1 MAQYGYLMHHGV
13 KGMRWGVRNYQNP
26 DGTLTEEG
34 RRRYGT
40 VEKYN
45 KAMATRQ
52 KIGKV
57 AKGVGIA
64 TGASLLA
71 GAAIGGG
78 IVAYQN
84 RDKIV
89 SKMAENRASRDKSL
103 LSARHKAEAAG
114 NWATAAKL
122 NSKLSNAKASRKET
136 WLRKNMDKVA
146 TSGGVKGK
154 VARDYFGLTRKIGG
168 AEALKYQKMVP
179 DSSKKAREFS
189 DATSALQN
197 TLKAIGAGAAAI
209 TAITSGVAAVK
220 GIANTANNLYVTKDL
235 PVVKKGAE
243 VLKEKGYL
251 SEDSPVYNW
260 IIEKK

>member
-84 RDKIV
+84 RDKIAT
-89 SKMAENRASRDKSL
+89 SMRTKSL
-103 LSARHKAEAAG
+103 QRDRALISQTNKLKG
-114 NWATAAKL
+114 NKNNFDATAKL
-122 NSKLSNAKASRKET
+122 MSKVSNKAIRER
-136 WLRKNMDKVA
+136 WVARNADRLA
-146 TSGGVKGK
+146 TSPMIKNRKLASAYRNVAEKSGYTEGNKMLQRVKDWNK
-154 VARDYFGLTRKIGG
+154 KTSDFSKEMSKI
-168 AEALKYQKMVP
+168 EAG
-179 DSSKKAREFS
+179 
-189 DATSALQN
+189 
-197 TLKAIGAGAAAI
+197 LKAIGAGAAAI